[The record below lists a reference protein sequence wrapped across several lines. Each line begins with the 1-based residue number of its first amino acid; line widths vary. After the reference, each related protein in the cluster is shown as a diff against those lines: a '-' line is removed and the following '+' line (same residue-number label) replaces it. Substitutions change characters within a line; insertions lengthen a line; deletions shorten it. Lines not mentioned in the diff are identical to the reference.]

1 MSIDTDN
8 RVGSGFLCSR
18 DVKDSA
24 QSLKMKK
31 SPKPSGDDL
40 DGLEELIF
48 NFPWDLWNESLTRRV

>member
-1 MSIDTDN
+1 MSIDIDSSM
-8 RVGSGFLCSR
+8 GSGFLCSR

-40 DGLEELIF
+40 VDLKKLIF
-48 NFPWDLWNESLTRRV
+48 NFPWGLWNESLTPRV